1 MNEKRNFSP
10 VKILLVEDNPADV
23 GLVEE
28 ALKEAKILHE
38 LAVAEDGVQALEFL
52 HQTGDFTEAVLP
64 DIIFLD
70 LNLPRKTGRE
80 VLEEIKND
88 PKLQQIPVIVLT
100 SSEAEEDIAKAYRS
114 HANCFI
120 TKPPDLDSFIK
131 IVSTIECFWFTIVK
145 LPKTTIRSLSC
156 FDQFS

>member
-1 MNEKRNFSP
+1 MSEQMTYSP

-38 LAVAEDGVQALEFL
+38 LSVVEDGVQALEFL
-52 HQTGDFTEAVLP
+52 HQTGDFTDASLP

-70 LNLPRKTGRE
+70 LNLPRKNGRE

-88 PKLQQIPVIVLT
+88 TELRQIPVLVLT
-100 SSEAEEDIAKAYRS
+100 SSEADEDIMKAYHS

-145 LPKTTIRSLSC
+145 LPKRELVL
-156 FDQFS
+156 DEV